1 MVPVKCIKA
10 SPSGLGCCPFLG
22 SGSVVVDLLLIV
34 TPIVEFCNCS
44 TFCCALLCVHSTLAI
59 ILMGKI
65 ELVALLFV
73 FLRSRDKCMAL
84 PHGATGLYAVCDCG
98 IS

>member
-1 MVPVKCIKA
+1 MHL
-10 SPSGLGCCPFLG
+10 SPTPTPSVLGCCPFLG
-22 SGSVVVDLLLIV
+22 SGSVVVNSQLIV
-34 TPIVEFCNCS
+34 TPIVEFCNFS
-44 TFCCALLCVHSTLAI
+44 IFCCALLCVYSTLAI

-73 FLRSRDKCMAL
+73 FLRSRDNCVAL